1 MKKLLCVM
9 FSVLML
15 CSFITY
21 NGSSFFSTISAAPG
35 DDEFTN
41 DGRKLIF
48 GKETVE
54 VKSLYFG
61 QNICRELKVTSPIVL
76 TYKPVLKDVNNT
88 RLIIGTSLID
98 YNVVG
103 QNVSEDP
110 QKIGDEL
117 YNLGV
122 DESNKEVQVYL
133 GKGTYYIMIKAY
145 ATVPTD
151 FTFEF
156 TKDSPSNYGLETLKY
171 TVNLNEGKW
180 LKEKS
185 ISKTIKMIRGG
196 VKPYIMKNYELES
209 PTKKGYRFNGFTLKR
224 ESDGKWMYKYSGSE
238 QKQTVKW
245 ITSGKNESDYTKYK
259 FDYLNL
265 SSSLNN
271 EAYNIVGFNDTYKF
285 YTQWKANKFTIKYHA
300 NGGTGKMSNSY
311 ATYGESNLTQAN
323 TFKRSGYSF
332 AGWYVKRESDGKWL
346 YTNGT
351 TKKWYASG
359 KQPKGYKKV
368 VYKNKAN
375 LSKTTSVHNDKV
387 HLYAKWNQ
395 K

>member
-15 CSFITY
+15 CSFMLCDG
-21 NGSSFFSTISAAPG
+21 NSFVSKISAAG
-35 DDEFTN
+35 NNEFN
-41 DGRKLIF
+41 NKEKLELNI
-48 GKETVE
+48 GEETVE
-54 VKSLYFG
+54 VKNSPFG

-76 TYKPVLKDVNNT
+76 TYKPVLEDVYNT

-98 YNVVG
+98 YNIVG
-103 QNVSEDP
+103 SNITEDK

-122 DESNKEVQVYL
+122 DESNKKVQVYL
-133 GKGTYYIMIKAY
+133 GKGTYYIMIKAF
-145 ATVPTD
+145 ASVPTD

-156 TKDSPSNYGLETLKY
+156 TKDSPSNYELETLKY
-171 TVNLNEGKW
+171 TVNLNEGNW

-196 VKPYIMKNYELES
+196 VKPYIMKNYERES
-209 PTKKGYRFNGFTLKR
+209 PVKTGYRFNGFTLKR
-224 ESDGKWMYKYSGSE
+224 ESDGKWMYKSSGS
-238 QKQTVKW
+238 QQPTVKW
-245 ITSGKNESDYTKYK
+245 ITSGKNASDSTKYK
-259 FDYLNL
+259 FNCLHL
-265 SSSLNN
+265 SSSLN
-271 EAYNIVGFNDTYKF
+271 EEVYNLVDFNDTYKF

-311 ATYGESNLTQAN
+311 ATFGERNVTKAN

-351 TKKWYASG
+351 TKKWFENG
-359 KQPKGYKKV
+359 KQLKGYKKA
-368 VYKNKAN
+368 VYKNEAT
-375 LSKTTSVHNDKV
+375 LSKTTSIHNDKV